1 MKLITFTVPCYNSAV
16 YMNKCLDSLLACGSE
31 DEIEI
36 IIVNDGSKDE
46 TGAIADEYAA
56 RMPKTVRVI
65 HQSNGGHGEGV
76 NQGIGH
82 AEGLYFKVVDS
93 DDWLDVEG
101 GRKLI
106 ERMREQSELDSPV
119 DLFICNYVYEY
130 AYDNT
135 QRVMRFNNVF
145 PEGEVISWQETRPFG
160 LTKYMGMHT
169 LYYRTAVLRESGV
182 KLPRHTFYV
191 DNLIAY
197 VPMPYVKTLCYLN
210 LDLYRYFIG
219 RSDQSVSEKVLIKK
233 IDQQLLVNRLLIQSH
248 KREFIETL
256 DIKLQRYMRN
266 YVRIIMAI
274 GISVEMLAGN
284 GKALYKNDENWAI
297 LKEMHPDW
305 FQCIRYRSFVA
316 LMNLPGKLGHK
327 INQYGYKVVHKVF
340 KFN

>member
-1 MKLITFTVPCYNSAV
+1 MKLITFTVPCYNSAA

-31 DEIEI
+31 AEIEI
-36 IIVNDGSKDE
+36 IIVDDGSKDE
-46 TGAIADEYAA
+46 TGTIADEYAA
-56 RMPKTVRVI
+56 RMPQTVKVI
-65 HQSNGGHGEGV
+65 HQPNGGHGEGV
-76 NQGIGH
+76 NQGICR

-101 GRKLI
+101 GRELI
-106 ERMREQSELDSPV
+106 KRMREQAALELPV

-135 QRVMRFNNVF
+135 KRAMRYNNIF
-145 PEGEVISWQETRPFG
+145 PDGEVIGWQDTRPFG
-160 LTKYMGMHT
+160 LTKYLGMHT

-182 KLPRHTFYV
+182 KLPKHTFYV

-219 RSDQSVSEKVLIKK
+219 RSDQSVSEKNLIKK
-233 IDQQLLVNRLLIQSH
+233 IDQQLLVNRLLIESH
-248 KREFIETL
+248 NREFIETL
-256 DIKLQRYMRN
+256 EIKLQRYMRN

-274 GISVEMLAGN
+274 GISIEMLAGQ
-284 GKALYKNDENWAI
+284 GKDLGKNTENWAI
-297 LKEMHPDW
+297 LQAMHPTW
-305 FQCIRYRSFVA
+305 YQRIRYRSFVA
-316 LMNLPGKLGHK
+316 LMSLPGKLGHQ
-327 INQYGYKVVHKVF
+327 INHYGFKVVHKVF